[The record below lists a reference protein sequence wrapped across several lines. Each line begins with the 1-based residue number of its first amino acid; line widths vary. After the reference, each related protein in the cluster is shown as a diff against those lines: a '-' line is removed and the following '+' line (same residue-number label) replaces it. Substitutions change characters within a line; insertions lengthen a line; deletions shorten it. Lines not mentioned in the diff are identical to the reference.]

1 MADTIRKVDYF
12 YVTLPDKPGEGAKV
26 LSALADA
33 GVNLLALSAFP
44 SGRRAQL
51 DLVPEDSAKLK
62 SAAKKLGLELSG
74 RKTAFLLQGAD
85 RVGALTDTLDAL
97 AKAKINV
104 IAANAVT
111 TGDGRYATLFWV
123 EPESVNKAA
132 KAIGAR

>member
-1 MADTIRKVDYF
+1 MADTVRKVDYF

-51 DLVPEDSAKLK
+51 DLIAEDAAKLK
-62 SAAKKLGLELSG
+62 RVVKKLGLALSP
-74 RKTAFLLQGAD
+74 RKSGFLVQGDD
-85 RVGALTDTLDAL
+85 RVGALTGLLDKL
-97 AKAKINV
+97 AAARINV
-104 IAANAVT
+104 TALDAVT
-111 TGDGRYATLFWV
+111 TGDGRYGAIFWV
-123 EPESVNKAA
+123 KPAAVAKAA